1 MLSGVDVGKKKR
13 RVGDD
18 SKNSQKTGIGVT
30 FAPESCSYIV
40 GGRIMLSGGLVRR
53 KGEICLVCDTT
64 LRHNTT
70 FSIIYILFF
79 LLV

>member
-1 MLSGVDVGKKKR
+1 MLKNTLLHIGERCRYCSGLMQAQKR

-40 GGRIMLSGGLVRR
+40 GGELCHPAGL
-53 KGEICLVCDTT
+53 
-64 LRHNTT
+64 
-70 FSIIYILFF
+70 
-79 LLV
+79 